1 MYLGSDRLKVGE
13 SYLGKLKDQEV
24 YIPFKE
30 RGQSVRE
37 DVGHGTT
44 KYEETR
50 QPGAESLLC
59 DIGFC
64 VPTLWAL
71 GSRSVKWEGNS
82 QAKELVDVNILG
94 NN

>member
-30 RGQSVRE
+30 RGQSV
-37 DVGHGTT
+37 GHGIT

-50 QPGAESLLC
+50 QPGAASLLC

-71 GSRSVKWEGNS
+71 VSCSVKWEGNS